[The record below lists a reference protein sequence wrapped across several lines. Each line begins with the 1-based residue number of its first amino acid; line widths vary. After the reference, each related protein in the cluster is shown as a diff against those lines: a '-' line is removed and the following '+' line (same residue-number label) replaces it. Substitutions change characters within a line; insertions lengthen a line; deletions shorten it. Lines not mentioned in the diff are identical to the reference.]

1 MADRLVVD
9 ASVVAKWFLK
19 DKLEADVDLADG
31 LLVALLAGDVD
42 LHAPKTLRYEI
53 CGLLTKAC
61 RVRVSSTGK
70 PRLSKIDAVEHVRD
84 FLALPLQFHEPAA
97 EEEVASVELAVD
109 HARSYYDM
117 TYLRLA
123 MILGCKCCVADQR
136 VLGGV
141 GPTFPRQHVVTLA
154 QLQTP

>member
-1 MADRLVVD
+1 M
-9 ASVVAKWFLK
+9 
-19 DKLEADVDLADG
+19 
-31 LLVALLAGDVD
+31 
-42 LHAPKTLRYEI
+42 
-53 CGLLTKAC
+53 
-61 RVRVSSTGK
+61 
-70 PRLSKIDAVEHVRD
+70 
-84 FLALPLQFHEPAA
+84 
-97 EEEVASVELAVD
+97 ELAVD

-123 MILGCKCCVADQR
+123 MTLGCKCCVADQR

>member
-1 MADRLVVD
+1 M
-9 ASVVAKWFLK
+9 
-19 DKLEADVDLADG
+19 
-31 LLVALLAGDVD
+31 
-42 LHAPKTLRYEI
+42 RYEI

-61 RVRVSSTGK
+61 RVRVPSTGK
-70 PRLSKIDAVEHVRD
+70 PRLNKIDAVEHMRD
-84 FLALPLQFHEPAA
+84 FFALPVKFHEAEA